1 MRGWPPKA
9 SWLRHWNYWMSGAEM
24 RFVDRGT
31 KAKRDKKYESRQ
43 LKIEEERKGR
53 EDEWMTGWMRERGI
67 DGMKREMMGIHYTV
81 NGERNDSLTE
91 WKNQNKCSGMKNIKI
106 RTRAWQRL
114 PQQLPSFQSEPNSN
128 QSDSNLIADLFS
140 AARSYTAISKQRQT
154 EECWWSRHGSFGL
167 DSPSIKRLEK
177 VIYMVMAGRVGTG
190 IGNPCHQTFER
201 TMSSFSGIVR
211 NSKDYIEIGE
221 FL

>member
-43 LKIEEERKGR
+43 LKIEEERKGER
-53 EDEWMTGWMRERGI
+53 GWMNDWMNERKRYRWNEERN
-67 DGMKREMMGIHYTV
+67 DGYTV
-81 NGERNDSLTE
+81 NRERNDSLTE
-91 WKNQNKCSGMKNIKI
+91 WNNQNKCSGMKNIKI
-106 RTRAWQRL
+106 RTRAWQRI

-140 AARSYTAISKQRQT
+140 ATRSYTAISKQRQT

>member
-43 LKIEEERKGR
+43 LKIEEERKGER
-53 EDEWMTGWMRERGI
+53 GWMNDWMNERKRYRWNEERN
-67 DGMKREMMGIHYTV
+67 DGYTV
-81 NGERNDSLTE
+81 NRERNDSLTE

-140 AARSYTAISKQRQT
+140 ATRSYTAISKQRQT
-154 EECWWSRHGSFGL
+154 EECWWSKHGSFGL

>member
-43 LKIEEERKGR
+43 LKIEEERKGER
-53 EDEWMTGWMRERGI
+53 GWMNDWMNERKRYRWNEERN
-67 DGMKREMMGIHYTV
+67 DGYTV
-81 NGERNDSLTE
+81 NRERNDSLTE

-140 AARSYTAISKQRQT
+140 ATRSYTAISKQRQT